1 MNLKAMNM
9 KKGLKILNITLE
21 SPSAIEKM
29 VNKAIDDIHKQKIKI
44 LDLQSTDDN
53 VLLVLEED

>member
-21 SPSAIEKM
+21 SASAIEKM
-29 VNKAIDDIHKQKIKI
+29 VNKAIDDSHRQKIKI
-44 LDLQSTDDN
+44 LDLQSTEDN
-53 VLLVLEED
+53 VALVLEED